1 MSQPRSL
8 FAVLREAINS
18 RDPATGTLHQSA
30 FARAVQNWVGGGA
43 AARRPSS
50 SLVLVQIDW
59 TTRAGRTGR
68 PGRRQAEASI
78 KQVAQITA
86 SCLRATDLIGR
97 TGEADVLGVL
107 LPSTPAQ
114 QAEHVSRRI
123 RAAVA
128 ERTIKRGFPVTVSI
142 GLATGLANDP
152 WASAADALNDAQLE
166 GGNRIVVAAA
176 PEPRTPR
183 ARRA

>member
-1 MSQPRSL
+1 MSEPRSM

-18 RDPATGTLHQSA
+18 RDPVTGTLHQSA
-30 FARAVQNWVGGGA
+30 FARAVQNWIGGGA

-68 PGRRQAEASI
+68 PGRRQADAALR
-78 KQVAQITA
+78 QVAEITG
-86 SCLRATDLIGR
+86 SCLRTTDVLGR
-97 TGEADVLGVL
+97 TAHPDTLGVL

-123 RAAVA
+123 RAAVG
-128 ERTIKRGFPVTVSI
+128 ERTLKHGIPVTVSI
-142 GLATGLANDP
+142 GLATGLVTDP
-152 WASAADALNDAQLE
+152 WASAAEALADAQLD

-176 PEPRTPR
+176 APRHV
-183 ARRA
+183 

>member
-8 FAVLREAINS
+8 FSVLREAIIS
-18 RDPATGTLHQSA
+18 RDPVTGTLHESA

-68 PGRRQAEASI
+68 PGRRQADASI
-78 KQVAQITA
+78 KQVADITA
-86 SCLRATDLIGR
+86 SCLRATDVIGR
-97 TGEADVLGVL
+97 TGDPDTLGVL

-128 ERTIKRGFPVTVSI
+128 ERTIKRGYPVTVSI
-142 GLATGLANDP
+142 GLATGLATDP
-152 WASAADALNDAQLE
+152 WTAAAEALGDAQLD
-166 GGNRIVVAAA
+166 GGNRIVVAVAA
-176 PEPRTPR
+176 PPR
-183 ARRA
+183 AA